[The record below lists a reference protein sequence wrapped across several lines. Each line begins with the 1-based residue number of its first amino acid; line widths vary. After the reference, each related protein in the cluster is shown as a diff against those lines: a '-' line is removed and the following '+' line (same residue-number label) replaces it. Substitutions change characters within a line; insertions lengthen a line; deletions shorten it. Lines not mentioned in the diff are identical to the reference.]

1 MTVAATTHQ
10 DQELVAGVPGSDAGP
25 TAFLAVE
32 DLAVDHTLAML
43 SGGIRFLLDITP
55 VDADE
60 QRADFLAGTAEAP
73 EFTYRELD
81 VDPDV
86 FQAQLDHVP
95 LDRVQDPTLADLL
108 RDKHRE
114 MKLQLEMLRARD
126 TDDFRQLSVELYG
139 AVGPTLRGQA
149 EDLVA
154 RLDVSAQPGDM
165 LTAHEFLA
173 LAEEEIEQYREED
186 PDAGLH
192 AEVRPDVSGVLVEG
206 NVLLVSESSSIAAIR
221 GNALI
226 QHEVGTHLVT
236 QVNGSGQPIKT
247 LGEGLAGY
255 DETQEGLAVLAE
267 VGCGGLTPFRLR
279 QLAARVLTVH
289 RMLSGA
295 TFREAH
301 AALVE
306 DGVPAGTAY
315 TTVMRVY
322 RSGGLT
328 KDAIYLRGLL
338 DLRDHLAAEGRL
350 DLLFLGKFAL
360 RDLPLVQDLHD
371 RGILRAPRLN
381 PRWLRDPRA
390 VTRLREVAG
399 TDDLT
404 TLTKG
409 LE

>member
-1 MTVAATTHQ
+1 MTPA
-10 DQELVAGVPGSDAGP
+10 EGP
-25 TAFLAVE
+25 AVLSAE

-43 SGGIRFLLDITP
+43 SSGIRFILDVTP
-55 VDADE
+55 VDAE
-60 QRADFLAGTAEAP
+60 AHRAEFLAGTVKEP
-73 EFTYRELD
+73 PFRYRELD
-81 VDPDV
+81 ADPDV
-86 FQAQLDHVP
+86 LDAQLDHVA
-95 LDRVQDPTLADLL
+95 LDRVGDPTLGDLL
-108 RDKHRE
+108 RRKHRE
-114 MKLQLEMLRARD
+114 MKLQLEMLRARG
-126 TDDFRQLSVELYG
+126 TADFRALSVELYG

-149 EDLVA
+149 QDLVA
-154 RLDVSAQPGDM
+154 RLDVAGQPGDM
-165 LTAHEFLA
+165 LTAEEFLA
-173 LAEEEIEQYREED
+173 LAEAEIETYREDD
-186 PDAGLH
+186 PDVGIH

-206 NVLLVSESSSIAAIR
+206 STLLISETAAVAAVR
-221 GNALI
+221 GDALL

-236 QVNGSGQPIKT
+236 QVNGSGQPVKT

-279 QLAARVLTVH
+279 QLAVRVLTVH

-295 TFREAH
+295 SFREAH
-301 AALVE
+301 AALVA

-338 DLRDHLAAEGRL
+338 DLRDHLAGGGTL

-371 RGILRAPRLN
+371 RGILRPPRLT

-390 VTRLREVAG
+390 VTRLHEVAG

-409 LE
+409 LG

>member
-1 MTVAATTHQ
+1 MTGA
-10 DQELVAGVPGSDAGP
+10 L
-25 TAFLAVE
+25 TAE

-43 SGGIRFLLDITP
+43 SGGIRFLLDVTP

-60 QRADFLAGTAEAP
+60 HRAEFLAGTMEAP
-73 EFTYRELD
+73 PFTYRELD
-81 VDPDV
+81 ADPDV
-86 FQAQLDHVP
+86 FDAQLDHVA
-95 LDRVQDPTLADLL
+95 LDRVQDPTLGDLL
-108 RDKHRE
+108 RGKHRE

-126 TDDFRQLSVELYG
+126 TEDFRQLSVELYG
-139 AVGPTLRGQA
+139 AVGPTLRQQA

-154 RLDVSAQPGDM
+154 RLDVSGQPGGM
-165 LTAHEFLA
+165 LSAEEFLA
-173 LAEEEIEQYREED
+173 LAEAEIDAYREED
-186 PDAGLH
+186 PDVGIH

-206 NVLLVSESSSIAAIR
+206 NVLLISESSTIAAVR
-221 GNALI
+221 GDALL

-236 QVNGSGQPIKT
+236 QVNGSGQPVRT

-267 VGCGGLTPFRLR
+267 IGCGGLTPFRLR

-295 TFREAH
+295 SFREAH
-301 AALVE
+301 EALVT

-315 TTVMRVY
+315 TTVMRVF

-338 DLRDHLAAEGRL
+338 DLRAHLAAGGRL
-350 DLLFLGKFAL
+350 DLFFLGKFAL

-371 RGILRAPRLN
+371 RGILRPARLT

-390 VTRLREVAG
+390 VSRLNEIA
-399 TDDLT
+399 TTEDLT

-409 LE
+409 LT